1 VQLLVEA
8 TDHEL
13 LERARAGADEAFAAL
28 YRRHHAAARWVAERW
43 TRSPEDADDLVSQ
56 AFTAMFAA
64 LPRLDP
70 DRISF
75 RSYLFACVRN
85 GARDRA
91 RRARRVDM
99 TAGVD
104 ADALPAD
111 DDLLR
116 NPGCAD
122 TLMDDA
128 LRTLP
133 PRWQQVLWLTAV
145 DNLPVGEIARRT
157 STEPAAVAA
166 VAYRARKR
174 LRAAYLA
181 AHHPG
186 AADEDCPACRA
197 LAS

>member
-1 VQLLVEA
+1 MELLVEA

-13 LERARAGADEAFAAL
+13 LERAKAGDDAAFAAL
-28 YRRHHAAARWVAERW
+28 YRRHHAAARWVAGRW
-43 TRSPEDADDLVSQ
+43 TRSPEDADDLVAQ

-85 GARDRA
+85 GAKDRA
-91 RRARRVDM
+91 RRQRRLDM
-99 TAGVD
+99 TADVD
-104 ADALPAD
+104 ADTLPTD
-111 DDLLR
+111 DDLR
-116 NPGCAD
+116 DPGCAA

-133 PRWQQVLWLTAV
+133 PRWQEVLWLTAV
-145 DNLPVGEIARRT
+145 DDLPVAEVARRT
-157 STEPAAVAA
+157 SSEPGTVAA

-174 LRAAYLA
+174 LRAAYVA
-181 AHHPG
+181 AHHRN
-186 AADEDCPACRA
+186 ATDEDCPACRA